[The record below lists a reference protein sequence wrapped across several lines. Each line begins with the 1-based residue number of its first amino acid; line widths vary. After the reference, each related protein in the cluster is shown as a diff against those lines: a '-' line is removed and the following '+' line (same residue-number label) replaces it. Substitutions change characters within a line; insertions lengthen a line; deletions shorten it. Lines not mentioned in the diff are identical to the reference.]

1 MNTKS
6 EHLQQINEIKSIME
20 RSSRFISLSGLSGV
34 FAGFCALAGAAA
46 FYAYINQ
53 KIGHGYTELAGQFSR
68 VELDIDF
75 YTFCFADA
83 GITLFLALALGAYF
97 TMRKAKADGLKIWDK
112 AALRLIVNLFIPL
125 MTGGIFCLIILFR
138 YGWFGI
144 IAPCTLIFYG
154 LALLNASKYT
164 LDEIRWLGISEIVLG
179 LIGCLYIGYGVT
191 LWSLGFGILHIIYG
205 LIMYIRYE
213 AVPKEKKYW

>member
-1 MNTKS
+1 MNPKS
-6 EHLQQINEIKSIME
+6 EHLQQISEIKSIME

-34 FAGFCALAGAAA
+34 VAGFCALAGAAA
-46 FYAYINQ
+46 FYVYIHQ
-53 KIGHGYTELAGQFSR
+53 KIGYGYTELAGRFR

-83 GITLFLALALGAYF
+83 AITLFLALSFGAFF
-97 TMRKAKADGLKIWDK
+97 TTRKARADGLKIWDR
-112 AALRLIVNLFIPL
+112 AALRFMINLLIPL

-191 LWSLGFGILHIIYG
+191 MWAIGFGVLHIIYG